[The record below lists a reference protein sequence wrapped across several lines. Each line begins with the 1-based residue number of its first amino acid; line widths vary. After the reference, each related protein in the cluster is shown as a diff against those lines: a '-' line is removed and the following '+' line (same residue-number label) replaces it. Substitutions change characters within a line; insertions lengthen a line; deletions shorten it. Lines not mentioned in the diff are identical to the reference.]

1 MRALADFIMRGRVQA
16 TVVVVGFAVLP
27 LLFWLSAA
35 AGSLVLLRR
44 GFKDASTVIALGL
57 LPAMAI
63 WAFGDPSTLLVLLGT
78 LGLAALLRAGHS
90 WSRVLLFS
98 VVLGLIYS
106 LILDAVL
113 RETFELLAKALFEA
127 LPQVEGKPVIPGELI
142 GPVLV
147 ASTAVMLQLFSVL
160 ALMLARYWQAAL
172 YNPGGFGREFRAL
185 KLPRAVMLALV
196 ATMVLGPF
204 IGPQF
209 IVLAS
214 ASSLVLVLA
223 GIALMHGL
231 VAQGRLA
238 GFWLVGLYVTL
249 PLILQLTYPL
259 LMVLAIVDSLIDFRG
274 RKSPEKGD
282 DSGSANGEG

>member
-1 MRALADFIMRGRVQA
+1 MRGRVQA
-16 TVVVVGFAVLP
+16 TLVVVISAVLP

-44 GFKDASTVIALGL
+44 GFKDASTVIAFGL
-57 LPAMAI
+57 LPAVAI

-90 WSRVLLFS
+90 WSRVLMSS
-98 VVLGLIYS
+98 VVLGLVYS
-106 LILDAVL
+106 LILDTVL
-113 RETFELLAKALFEA
+113 RETFEVLAKALVQA
-127 LPQVEGKPVIPGELI
+127 LPQIEGKPVIPGELI

-185 KLPRAVMLALV
+185 KLPRVTMLTLV
-196 ATMVLGPF
+196 AVMVLGPF

-238 GFWLVGLYVTL
+238 GFWLVGMYVTL
-249 PLILQLTYPL
+249 PLIMQLIYPL
-259 LMVLAIVDSLIDFRG
+259 LVVLAIVDSLIDFRG
-274 RKSPEKGD
+274 RKSPEGND
-282 DSGSANGEG
+282 SANGEG

>member
-16 TVVVVGFAVLP
+16 TLVVVISAVLP

-44 GFKDASTVIALGL
+44 GFKDASTVIAFGL
-57 LPAMAI
+57 LPAVAI

-90 WSRVLLFS
+90 WSRVLMFS
-98 VVLGLIYS
+98 VVLGLVYS
-106 LILDAVL
+106 LILDTVL
-113 RETFELLAKALFEA
+113 RETFEVLAKALVQA
-127 LPQVEGKPVIPGELI
+127 LPQIEGKPVIPGELI

-185 KLPRAVMLALV
+185 KLPRVTMLTLV
-196 ATMVLGPF
+196 AVMVLGPF

-238 GFWLVGLYVTL
+238 GFWLVGMYVTL
-249 PLILQLTYPL
+249 PLIMQLIYPL
-259 LMVLAIVDSLIDFRG
+259 LVVLAIVDSLIDFRG
-274 RKSPEKGD
+274 RKSPQGD
-282 DSGSANGEG
+282 DSANGEG

>member
-16 TVVVVGFAVLP
+16 TLVVVISAVLP

-44 GFKDASTVIALGL
+44 GFKDASTVIAFGL
-57 LPAMAI
+57 LPAVAI

-90 WSRVLLFS
+90 WSRVLMSS
-98 VVLGLIYS
+98 VVLGLVYS
-106 LILDAVL
+106 LILDTVL
-113 RETFELLAKALFEA
+113 RETFEVLAKALVQA
-127 LPQVEGKPVIPGELI
+127 LPQIEGKPVIPGELI

-185 KLPRAVMLALV
+185 KLPRVTMLTLV
-196 ATMVLGPF
+196 ALMVLGPF

-238 GFWLVGLYVTL
+238 GFWLVGMYVTL
-249 PLILQLTYPL
+249 PLIMQLIYPL
-259 LMVLAIVDSLIDFRG
+259 LVVLAIVDSLIDFRG
-274 RKSPEKGD
+274 RKSPEGND
-282 DSGSANGEG
+282 SANGEG

>member
-16 TVVVVGFAVLP
+16 TLVVVVSAVLP

-44 GFKDASTVIALGL
+44 GFKDASTVIAFGL
-57 LPAMAI
+57 VPAVAI

-90 WSRVLLFS
+90 WSRVLLSS
-98 VVLGLIYS
+98 VVLGLVYS

-113 RETFELLAKALFEA
+113 RETFAVLAKALSEA

-196 ATMVLGPF
+196 AAMVLGPF

-238 GFWLVGLYVTL
+238 GFWLVGMYVTL
-249 PLILQLTYPL
+249 PLIMQLIYPL
-259 LMVLAIVDSLIDFRG
+259 LVVLAIVDSLIDFRG
-274 RKSPEKGD
+274 RKSPQGD
-282 DSGSANGEG
+282 DSANGEG

>member
-16 TVVVVGFAVLP
+16 TLVVVISAVLP

-44 GFKDASTVIALGL
+44 GFKDASTVIAFGL
-57 LPAMAI
+57 LPAVAI

-90 WSRVLLFS
+90 WSRVLMSS
-98 VVLGLIYS
+98 VVLGLVYS
-106 LILDAVL
+106 LILDTVL
-113 RETFELLAKALFEA
+113 RETFEVLAKALVQA
-127 LPQVEGKPVIPGELI
+127 LPQIEGKPVIPGELI

-172 YNPGGFGREFRAL
+172 YNPGGVGREFRAL
-185 KLPRAVMLALV
+185 KLPRVTMLTLV
-196 ATMVLGPF
+196 ALMVLGPF

-238 GFWLVGLYVTL
+238 GFWLVGMYVTL
-249 PLILQLTYPL
+249 PLIMQLIYPL
-259 LMVLAIVDSLIDFRG
+259 LVVLAIVDSLIDFRG
-274 RKSPEKGD
+274 RKSPEGND
-282 DSGSANGEG
+282 SANGEG

>member
-16 TVVVVGFAVLP
+16 TLGVVLSAVLP

-44 GFKDASTVIALGL
+44 GFKDASTVIAFGL
-57 LPAMAI
+57 LPAVAI

-90 WSRVLLFS
+90 WSRVLMSS
-98 VVLGLIYS
+98 VVLGLVYS
-106 LILDAVL
+106 LILDTVL
-113 RETFELLAKALFEA
+113 RETFEVLAKALVQA
-127 LPQVEGKPVIPGELI
+127 LPQIEGKPVIPGELI

-185 KLPRAVMLALV
+185 KLPRVTMLTLV
-196 ATMVLGPF
+196 ALMVLGPF

-238 GFWLVGLYVTL
+238 GFWLVGMYVTL
-249 PLILQLTYPL
+249 PLIMQLIYPL
-259 LMVLAIVDSLIDFRG
+259 LVVLAIVDSLIDFRG
-274 RKSPEKGD
+274 RKSPEGND
-282 DSGSANGEG
+282 SANGEG

>member
-16 TVVVVGFAVLP
+16 TLVVVVSAVLP

-44 GFKDASTVIALGL
+44 GFKDASMVIAIGL
-57 LPAMAI
+57 LPAVVI
-63 WAFGDPSTLLVLLGT
+63 WSFGDPSTLLVLLGT
-78 LGLAALLRAGHS
+78 LGLAALLRVGHS
-90 WSRVLLFS
+90 WSRVLLSS
-98 VVLGLIYS
+98 VVLGLVYS

-113 RETFELLAKALFEA
+113 RDTFEVLAKALSEA

-172 YNPGGFGREFRAL
+172 YNPGGFGREFREL
-185 KLPRAVMLALV
+185 KLPRVVMLVLV
-196 ATMVLGPF
+196 AAMVLGPF

-238 GFWLVGLYVTL
+238 GFWLVGMYVTL
-249 PLILQLTYPL
+249 PLIMQLIYPL
-259 LMVLAIVDSLIDFRG
+259 LVVLAIVDSLIDFRG
-274 RKSPEKGD
+274 RKSPEGND
-282 DSGSANGEG
+282 SANGEG

>member
-16 TVVVVGFAVLP
+16 TLVVVVSAVLP

-44 GFKDASTVIALGL
+44 GFKDASTVIAFGL
-57 LPAMAI
+57 LPAVAI

-90 WSRVLLFS
+90 WSRVLLSS
-98 VVLGLIYS
+98 VVLGLVYS

-113 RETFELLAKALFEA
+113 RETFEVLAKALSEA
-127 LPQVEGKPVIPGELI
+127 LPQIEGKPVIPGELI

-238 GFWLVGLYVTL
+238 GFWLVGMYVTL
-249 PLILQLTYPL
+249 PLIMQLIYPL
-259 LMVLAIVDSLIDFRG
+259 LVVLAIVDSLIDFRG
-274 RKSPEKGD
+274 RKSPEGND
-282 DSGSANGEG
+282 SANGEG

>member
-16 TVVVVGFAVLP
+16 TLVVVVSAVLP

-44 GFKDASTVIALGL
+44 GFKDASTVIAFGL
-57 LPAMAI
+57 LPAVAI

-90 WSRVLLFS
+90 WSRVLLSS
-98 VVLGLIYS
+98 VVLGLVYS

-113 RETFELLAKALFEA
+113 RETFEVLAKALSEA
-127 LPQVEGKPVIPGELI
+127 LPQIEGKPVIPGELI

-196 ATMVLGPF
+196 AAMVLGPF

-238 GFWLVGLYVTL
+238 GFWLVGMYVTL
-249 PLILQLTYPL
+249 PLILQLIYPL
-259 LMVLAIVDSLIDFRG
+259 LVVLAIVDSLIDFRG
-274 RKSPEKGD
+274 RKSPEGND
-282 DSGSANGEG
+282 SANGEG

>member
-16 TVVVVGFAVLP
+16 TLVVVVSAVLP

-44 GFKDASTVIALGL
+44 GFKDASMVIAIGL
-57 LPAMAI
+57 LPAVVI
-63 WAFGDPSTLLVLLGT
+63 WSFGDPSTLLVLLGT

-90 WSRVLLFS
+90 WSRVLLSS
-98 VVLGLIYS
+98 VVLGLVYS

-113 RETFELLAKALFEA
+113 RDTFEVLAKALSEA

-172 YNPGGFGREFRAL
+172 YNPGGFGREFREL
-185 KLPRAVMLALV
+185 KLPRVVMLVLV
-196 ATMVLGPF
+196 AAMVLGPF

-238 GFWLVGLYVTL
+238 GFWLVGMYVTL
-249 PLILQLTYPL
+249 PLIMQLIYPL
-259 LMVLAIVDSLIDFRG
+259 LVVLAIVDSLIDFRG
-274 RKSPEKGD
+274 RKSPPGKD
-282 DSGSANGEG
+282 SANGEG

>member
-16 TVVVVGFAVLP
+16 TLVVVVSAVLP

-44 GFKDASTVIALGL
+44 GFKDASTVIAFGL
-57 LPAMAI
+57 VPAVAI

-90 WSRVLLFS
+90 WSRVLLSS
-98 VVLGLIYS
+98 VVLGLVYS

-113 RETFELLAKALFEA
+113 RETFAVLAKALSEA

-160 ALMLARYWQAAL
+160 ALMLARYWQATL

-196 ATMVLGPF
+196 AAMVLGPF

-238 GFWLVGLYVTL
+238 GFWLVGMYVTL
-249 PLILQLTYPL
+249 PLIMQLIYPL
-259 LMVLAIVDSLIDFRG
+259 LVVLAIVDSLIDFRG
-274 RKSPEKGD
+274 RKSPQGD
-282 DSGSANGEG
+282 DSANGEG

>member
-16 TVVVVGFAVLP
+16 TLVVVVSAVLP

-44 GFKDASTVIALGL
+44 GFKDASLIIAIGLVPALVI
-57 LPAMAI
+57 
-63 WAFGDPSTLLVLLGT
+63 WSFGDPSTLLVLLGT

-90 WSRVLLFS
+90 WSRVLLSS
-98 VVLGLIYS
+98 VVLGLVYS
-106 LILDAVL
+106 LILDTVL
-113 RETFELLAKALFEA
+113 RETFEVLAKALSEA

-196 ATMVLGPF
+196 AAMVLGPF

-238 GFWLVGLYVTL
+238 GFWLVGMYVTL
-249 PLILQLTYPL
+249 PLIMQLIYPL
-259 LMVLAIVDSLIDFRG
+259 LVVLAIVDSLIDFRG
-274 RKSPEKGD
+274 RKSPQGD
-282 DSGSANGEG
+282 DSANGEG

>member
-1 MRALADFIMRGRVQA
+1 MRALASFIMRGRVQA
-16 TVVVVGFAVLP
+16 TLVVVISAVLP

-44 GFKDASTVIALGL
+44 GFKDASTVIAFGL
-57 LPAMAI
+57 LPAVAI

-78 LGLAALLRAGHS
+78 LGLAAMLRAGHS
-90 WSRVLLFS
+90 WSRVLMSS
-98 VVLGLIYS
+98 VVLGLVYS
-106 LILDAVL
+106 LILDTVL
-113 RETFELLAKALFEA
+113 RETFEVLAKALVQA
-127 LPQVEGKPVIPGELI
+127 LPQIEGKPVIPGELI

-172 YNPGGFGREFRAL
+172 YNPGGFGREFREL
-185 KLPRAVMLALV
+185 KLPKQTMAVLVAVMVV
-196 ATMVLGPF
+196 APF

-209 IVLAS
+209 IILAS

-238 GFWLVGLYVTL
+238 GFWLVGMYVTL
-249 PLILQLTYPL
+249 PLIMQLIYPL

-274 RKSPEKGD
+274 RKSPPGKD
-282 DSGSANGEG
+282 SANGEG

>member
-16 TVVVVGFAVLP
+16 TLVVVASAVLP

-44 GFKDASTVIALGL
+44 GFKDASTVIAWGL
-57 LPAMAI
+57 LPAVAI
-63 WAFGDPSTLLVLLGT
+63 WVFGDPSTLLVFVGT

-90 WSRVLLFS
+90 WSRVLLSS
-98 VVLGLIYS
+98 VLLGLVYS

-113 RETFELLAKALFEA
+113 RDTFEVLAKALVEA
-127 LPQVEGKPVIPGELI
+127 LPQFEGKPVIPGELI

-172 YNPGGFGREFRAL
+172 YNPGGFGREFRTL
-185 KLPRAVMLALV
+185 KLPRVVMLALV
-196 ATMVLGPF
+196 AVMVLGPF

-223 GIALMHGL
+223 GVALMHGL

-238 GFWLVGLYVTL
+238 GFWLVGMYVTL
-249 PLILQLTYPL
+249 VLVMQLIYPL
-259 LMVLAIVDSLIDFRG
+259 LVVLAIVDSLIDFRG
-274 RKSPEKGD
+274 RKSPEGND
-282 DSGSANGEG
+282 SANGEG

>member
-16 TVVVVGFAVLP
+16 TLVVVISAVLP

-44 GFKDASTVIALGL
+44 GFKDASTVIAFGL
-57 LPAMAI
+57 LPAVAI

-90 WSRVLLFS
+90 WSRVLMFS
-98 VVLGLIYS
+98 VVLGLVYS
-106 LILDAVL
+106 LILDTVL
-113 RETFELLAKALFEA
+113 RETFEVLAKALVQA
-127 LPQVEGKPVIPGELI
+127 LPQIEGKPVIPGELI

-185 KLPRAVMLALV
+185 KLPRVAMLALV
-196 ATMVLGPF
+196 AMMVLGPF

-223 GIALMHGL
+223 GIALRHGL

-238 GFWLVGLYVTL
+238 GFWLVGMYVTL
-249 PLILQLTYPL
+249 PLIMQLIYPL
-259 LMVLAIVDSLIDFRG
+259 LVVLAIVDSLIDFSG
-274 RKSPEKGD
+274 RKSPEGND
-282 DSGSANGEG
+282 SANGEG

>member
-16 TVVVVGFAVLP
+16 TLVMVISAVLP

-44 GFKDASTVIALGL
+44 GFKDASTVIAFGL
-57 LPAMAI
+57 LPAVAI

-90 WSRVLLFS
+90 WSRVLMSS
-98 VVLGLIYS
+98 VVLGLVYS
-106 LILDAVL
+106 LILDTVL
-113 RETFELLAKALFEA
+113 RETFEVLAKALVQA
-127 LPQVEGKPVIPGELI
+127 LPQIEGKPVIPGELI

-185 KLPRAVMLALV
+185 KLPRVTMLTLV
-196 ATMVLGPF
+196 AVMVLGPF

-238 GFWLVGLYVTL
+238 GFWLVGMYVTL
-249 PLILQLTYPL
+249 PLIMQLIYPL
-259 LMVLAIVDSLIDFRG
+259 LVVLAIVDSLIDFRG
-274 RKSPEKGD
+274 RKSPEGND
-282 DSGSANGEG
+282 SANGEG

>member
-16 TVVVVGFAVLP
+16 TLVVVISAVLP

-44 GFKDASTVIALGL
+44 GFKDASTVIAIGL
-57 LPAMAI
+57 VPAVVI
-63 WAFGDPSTLLVLLGT
+63 WGFGDPSTLLVLLGT

-90 WSRVLLFS
+90 WSRVLLSS
-98 VVLGLIYS
+98 VGLGLLYS
-106 LILDAVL
+106 LILDTVL
-113 RETFELLAKALFEA
+113 RETFEVLAKALVQA

-185 KLPRAVMLALV
+185 KLPRVAMLTLV
-196 ATMVLGPF
+196 AAMVLGPF

-209 IVLAS
+209 IILAS

-238 GFWLVGLYVTL
+238 GFWLVGMYVTL
-249 PLILQLTYPL
+249 PLIMQLIYPL
-259 LMVLAIVDSLIDFRG
+259 LVVLAIVDSLIDFRG
-274 RKSPEKGD
+274 RKSPQGD
-282 DSGSANGEG
+282 DSANGEG